1 MAFFDEMDRKLSQF
15 GQSVSN
21 KSREVSEGMRLSSAI
36 KAEEEK
42 QNNLYR
48 EVGKYYFENCA
59 ANAEGQLKVL
69 CDQIVASMEL
79 TSQYKQQQN
88 VLKGMVSCPNCGAQI
103 PANSGFCNACGSKIE
118 KQVPPAPQ
126 PGAGKICPKCQ
137 KTVEADALFCT
148 FCGNQF
154 EAQPAAPA
162 YEEPA
167 VPAYEEPAAPAYE
180 EPATPAY
187 EEPAAPAYKE
197 PAAPAYEEPAAPAY
211 EEPAAPAYEE
221 PAAPLYEEP
230 AAPAYEESAAPAYEE
245 PAAPAY
251 EEPAAPVYEEPA
263 APAYEEVH
271 IPEVTVPT
279 CVKCGAVLEE
289 GQKFCTV
296 CGTKVEE
303 EPAAPVYEEPAAPAY
318 EEPVTPPYEEVHI
331 PEVTV
336 PTCVKCGAVLEE
348 GQKFCTVCGTK
359 VGEEPAAPVQHMQ
372 SLTCRSCGAALEEG
386 QKFCTKCGTPV
397 A

>member
-103 PANSGFCNACGSKIE
+103 SANSGFCNVCGSKIE
-118 KQVPPAPQ
+118 KQVSPAPQ

-167 VPAYEEPAAPAYE
+167 APAYE

-187 EEPAAPAYKE
+187 EEPAAPV
-197 PAAPAYEEPAAPAY
+197 
-211 EEPAAPAYEE
+211 
-221 PAAPLYEEP
+221 YEEP

-251 EEPAAPVYEEPA
+251 EEPAAPA
-263 APAYEEVH
+263 
-271 IPEVTVPT
+271 
-279 CVKCGAVLEE
+279 
-289 GQKFCTV
+289 
-296 CGTKVEE
+296 
-303 EPAAPVYEEPAAPAY
+303 
-318 EEPVTPPYEEVHI
+318 YEEVHI

>member
-103 PANSGFCNACGSKIE
+103 SANSGFCNVCGSKIE
-118 KQVPPAPQ
+118 KQVSPAPQ

-167 VPAYEEPAAPAYE
+167 APAYE
-180 EPATPAY
+180 EPVTPANEEPATPAN
-187 EEPAAPAYKE
+187 
-197 PAAPAYEEPAAPAY
+197 EEPAAPAY
-211 EEPAAPAYEE
+211 EEPAAPA
-221 PAAPLYEEP
+221 
-230 AAPAYEESAAPAYEE
+230 
-245 PAAPAY
+245 
-251 EEPAAPVYEEPA
+251 YEEPA

-296 CGTKVEE
+296 CGTKVGE
-303 EPAAPVYEEPAAPAY
+303 EPATPAYEEPAAPAY

>member
-103 PANSGFCNACGSKIE
+103 SANSGFCNVCGSKIE
-118 KQVPPAPQ
+118 KQVSPAPQ

-154 EAQPAAPA
+154 EAQ
-162 YEEPA
+162 
-167 VPAYEEPAAPAYE
+167 
-180 EPATPAY
+180 
-187 EEPAAPAYKE
+187 
-197 PAAPAYEEPAAPAY
+197 
-211 EEPAAPAYEE
+211 
-221 PAAPLYEEP
+221 
-230 AAPAYEESAAPAYEE
+230 

>member
-103 PANSGFCNACGSKIE
+103 SANSGFCNVCGSKIE
-118 KQVPPAPQ
+118 KQVSPAPQ

-167 VPAYEEPAAPAYE
+167 APAYE

-187 EEPAAPAYKE
+187 EEPAAPV
-197 PAAPAYEEPAAPAY
+197 
-211 EEPAAPAYEE
+211 
-221 PAAPLYEEP
+221 YEEP

-303 EPAAPVYEEPAAPAY
+303 EPAAPVYEEPAAP
-318 EEPVTPPYEEVHI
+318 
-331 PEVTV
+331 
-336 PTCVKCGAVLEE
+336 
-348 GQKFCTVCGTK
+348 
-359 VGEEPAAPVQHMQ
+359 VQHMQ

>member
-59 ANAEGQLKVL
+59 VNAEGQLKVL

-88 VLKGMVSCPNCGAQI
+88 VLKGMISCPNCGAQI

-167 VPAYEEPAAPAYE
+167 APAYE

-187 EEPAAPAYKE
+187 EEPAAPV
-197 PAAPAYEEPAAPAY
+197 
-211 EEPAAPAYEE
+211 
-221 PAAPLYEEP
+221 YEEP

-296 CGTKVEE
+296 CGTKV
-303 EPAAPVYEEPAAPAY
+303 
-318 EEPVTPPYEEVHI
+318 
-331 PEVTV
+331 
-336 PTCVKCGAVLEE
+336 
-348 GQKFCTVCGTK
+348 
-359 VGEEPAAPVQHMQ
+359 GEEPAAPVQHMQ

>member
-167 VPAYEEPAAPAYE
+167 
-180 EPATPAY
+180 
-187 EEPAAPAYKE
+187 
-197 PAAPAYEEPAAPAY
+197 APAYEEPAAPV
-211 EEPAAPAYEE
+211 
-221 PAAPLYEEP
+221 
-230 AAPAYEESAAPAYEE
+230 
-245 PAAPAY
+245 Y

>member
-103 PANSGFCNACGSKIE
+103 SANSGFCNVCGSKIE
-118 KQVPPAPQ
+118 KQVSPAPQ

-167 VPAYEEPAAPAYE
+167 APAYE
-180 EPATPAY
+180 EPAT
-187 EEPAAPAYKE
+187 
-197 PAAPAYEEPAAPAY
+197 
-211 EEPAAPAYEE
+211 
-221 PAAPLYEEP
+221 
-230 AAPAYEESAAPAYEE
+230 PAYEE

-263 APAYEEVH
+263 APAYKEPAAPVY
-271 IPEVTVPT
+271 
-279 CVKCGAVLEE
+279 
-289 GQKFCTV
+289 
-296 CGTKVEE
+296 E
-303 EPAAPVYEEPAAPAY
+303 EPAAPVYEEPAAPA
-318 EEPVTPPYEEVHI
+318 YEEVHI

>member
-103 PANSGFCNACGSKIE
+103 SANSGFCNVCGSKIE
-118 KQVPPAPQ
+118 KQVSPAPQ

-167 VPAYEEPAAPAYE
+167 APAYE
-180 EPATPAY
+180 EPAT
-187 EEPAAPAYKE
+187 
-197 PAAPAYEEPAAPAY
+197 
-211 EEPAAPAYEE
+211 
-221 PAAPLYEEP
+221 
-230 AAPAYEESAAPAYEE
+230 
-245 PAAPAY
+245 
-251 EEPAAPVYEEPA
+251 
-263 APAYEEVH
+263 PAYEEVH

>member
-59 ANAEGQLKVL
+59 VNAEGQLKVL

-88 VLKGMVSCPNCGAQI
+88 VLKGMISCPNCGAQI

-167 VPAYEEPAAPAYE
+167 APAYEEPATPAYEEPAAPAYE

-187 EEPAAPAYKE
+187 EEPAAPAYE
-197 PAAPAYEEPAAPAY
+197 ESAAPAYEEPAAPAY
-211 EEPAAPAYEE
+211 EEPATPA
-221 PAAPLYEEP
+221 YEEP

-245 PAAPAY
+245 PAAPVY

-331 PEVTV
+331 LEVTV

>member
-103 PANSGFCNACGSKIE
+103 SANSGFCNVCGSKIE
-118 KQVPPAPQ
+118 KQVSPAPQ

-167 VPAYEEPAAPAYE
+167 APA
-180 EPATPAY
+180 PRT
-187 EEPAAPAYKE
+187 AAISP
-197 PAAPAYEEPAAPAY
+197 
-211 EEPAAPAYEE
+211 
-221 PAAPLYEEP
+221 
-230 AAPAYEESAAPAYEE
+230 
-245 PAAPAY
+245 
-251 EEPAAPVYEEPA
+251 
-263 APAYEEVH
+263 
-271 IPEVTVPT
+271 
-279 CVKCGAVLEE
+279 
-289 GQKFCTV
+289 
-296 CGTKVEE
+296 
-303 EPAAPVYEEPAAPAY
+303 
-318 EEPVTPPYEEVHI
+318 
-331 PEVTV
+331 
-336 PTCVKCGAVLEE
+336 
-348 GQKFCTVCGTK
+348 
-359 VGEEPAAPVQHMQ
+359 
-372 SLTCRSCGAALEEG
+372 
-386 QKFCTKCGTPV
+386 
-397 A
+397 

>member
-103 PANSGFCNACGSKIE
+103 SANSGFCNVCGSKIE
-118 KQVPPAPQ
+118 KQVSPAPQ

-167 VPAYEEPAAPAYE
+167 APAYE

-187 EEPAAPAYKE
+187 EEPAAPVYEEPAAPAYE
-197 PAAPAYEEPAAPAY
+197 ESAAPAYEEPAAPAY
-211 EEPAAPAYEE
+211 EEPAAPVYEE
-221 PAAPLYEEP
+221 P
-230 AAPAYEESAAPAYEE
+230 AAPAYEE

>member
-103 PANSGFCNACGSKIE
+103 SANSGFCNVCGSKIE
-118 KQVPPAPQ
+118 KQVSPAPQ

-154 EAQPAAPA
+154 EAQPAA
-162 YEEPA
+162 
-167 VPAYEEPAAPAYE
+167 PAYEEPAAPAYE

-221 PAAPLYEEP
+221 PAAPAYEEPAAPVYEEP
-230 AAPAYEESAAPAYEE
+230 AAPAYDE
-245 PAAPAY
+245 PAAPA
-251 EEPAAPVYEEPA
+251 YEEPA

>member
-103 PANSGFCNACGSKIE
+103 SANSGFCNVCGSKIE
-118 KQVPPAPQ
+118 KQVSPAPQ
-126 PGAGKICPKCQ
+126 LGAGKICPKCQ

-167 VPAYEEPAAPAYE
+167 APAYE

-187 EEPAAPAYKE
+187 EEPAAPV
-197 PAAPAYEEPAAPAY
+197 YEEPAAPAY

-221 PAAPLYEEP
+221 PAAPVYEEP
-230 AAPAYEESAAPAYEE
+230 AAPAYEEPAAPAYEE
-245 PAAPAY
+245 PATPAY

>member
-59 ANAEGQLKVL
+59 VNAEGQLKVL

-103 PANSGFCNACGSKIE
+103 SANSGFCNVCGSKIE
-118 KQVPPAPQ
+118 KQVSPAPQ

-154 EAQPAAPA
+154 EKTSL
-162 YEEPA
+162 ENRGS
-167 VPAYEEPAAPAYE
+167 VPRRCGSLKCYRCLRICKNFR
-180 EPATPAY
+180 
-187 EEPAAPAYKE
+187 KE
-197 PAAPAYEEPAAPAY
+197 RDRGQ
-211 EEPAAPAYEE
+211 
-221 PAAPLYEEP
+221 
-230 AAPAYEESAAPAYEE
+230 
-245 PAAPAY
+245 
-251 EEPAAPVYEEPA
+251 
-263 APAYEEVH
+263 
-271 IPEVTVPT
+271 
-279 CVKCGAVLEE
+279 GADP
-289 GQKFCTV
+289 G
-296 CGTKVEE
+296 
-303 EPAAPVYEEPAAPAY
+303 
-318 EEPVTPPYEEVHI
+318 
-331 PEVTV
+331 
-336 PTCVKCGAVLEE
+336 
-348 GQKFCTVCGTK
+348 
-359 VGEEPAAPVQHMQ
+359 
-372 SLTCRSCGAALEEG
+372 CRR
-386 QKFCTKCGTPV
+386 
-397 A
+397 

>member
-103 PANSGFCNACGSKIE
+103 SANSGFCNVCGSKIE
-118 KQVPPAPQ
+118 KQVSPAPQ

-167 VPAYEEPAAPAYE
+167 APAYE

-187 EEPAAPAYKE
+187 EEPAAPV
-197 PAAPAYEEPAAPAY
+197 
-211 EEPAAPAYEE
+211 
-221 PAAPLYEEP
+221 YEEP
-230 AAPAYEESAAPAYEE
+230 AAPAYEESAAPA
-245 PAAPAY
+245 
-251 EEPAAPVYEEPA
+251 YEEPA

-359 VGEEPAAPVQHMQ
+359 VEEEPAAPVYEEPAAPVQHMQ

>member
-21 KSREVSEGMRLSSAI
+21 KSREGSEGMRLSSAI

-103 PANSGFCNACGSKIE
+103 SANSGFCNVCGSKIE
-118 KQVPPAPQ
+118 KQVSPAPQ

-167 VPAYEEPAAPAYE
+167 APAYE
-180 EPATPAY
+180 EPATPAN
-187 EEPAAPAYKE
+187 
-197 PAAPAYEEPAAPAY
+197 
-211 EEPAAPAYEE
+211 
-221 PAAPLYEEP
+221 
-230 AAPAYEESAAPAYEE
+230 EE

>member
-88 VLKGMVSCPNCGAQI
+88 VLKGMVSCPNCGSQI
-103 PANSGFCNACGSKIE
+103 SANSGFCNVCGSKIE
-118 KQVPPAPQ
+118 KQVSPAPQ

-154 EAQPAAPA
+154 EAQPAAP
-162 YEEPA
+162 
-167 VPAYEEPAAPAYE
+167 VYEEPAA
-180 EPATPAY
+180 PAY

-221 PAAPLYEEP
+221 PAAP
-230 AAPAYEESAAPAYEE
+230 A
-245 PAAPAY
+245 
-251 EEPAAPVYEEPA
+251 
-263 APAYEEVH
+263 
-271 IPEVTVPT
+271 
-279 CVKCGAVLEE
+279 
-289 GQKFCTV
+289 
-296 CGTKVEE
+296 
-303 EPAAPVYEEPAAPAY
+303 
-318 EEPVTPPYEEVHI
+318 YEEVHI

>member
-103 PANSGFCNACGSKIE
+103 SANSGFCNVCGSKIE
-118 KQVPPAPQ
+118 KQVSPAPQ

-167 VPAYEEPAAPAYE
+167 APV
-180 EPATPAY
+180 
-187 EEPAAPAYKE
+187 
-197 PAAPAYEEPAAPAY
+197 YEEPAAPAY
-211 EEPAAPAYEE
+211 EEPAAPA
-221 PAAPLYEEP
+221 
-230 AAPAYEESAAPAYEE
+230 
-245 PAAPAY
+245 
-251 EEPAAPVYEEPA
+251 YEEPA

>member
-103 PANSGFCNACGSKIE
+103 SANSGFCNVCGSKIE
-118 KQVPPAPQ
+118 KQVSPAPQ

-154 EAQPAAPA
+154 EAQ
-162 YEEPA
+162 
-167 VPAYEEPAAPAYE
+167 
-180 EPATPAY
+180 
-187 EEPAAPAYKE
+187 
-197 PAAPAYEEPAAPAY
+197 
-211 EEPAAPAYEE
+211 
-221 PAAPLYEEP
+221 
-230 AAPAYEESAAPAYEE
+230 
-245 PAAPAY
+245 
-251 EEPAAPVYEEPA
+251 PA

-303 EPAAPVYEEPAAPAY
+303 EPAAPVYEEPAAP
-318 EEPVTPPYEEVHI
+318 
-331 PEVTV
+331 
-336 PTCVKCGAVLEE
+336 
-348 GQKFCTVCGTK
+348 
-359 VGEEPAAPVQHMQ
+359 VQHMQ

>member
-59 ANAEGQLKVL
+59 VNAEGQLKVL

-88 VLKGMVSCPNCGAQI
+88 VLKGMISCPNCGAQI

-180 EPATPAY
+180 EPA
-187 EEPAAPAYKE
+187 
-197 PAAPAYEEPAAPAY
+197 APAYEEPAAPVY
-211 EEPAAPAYEE
+211 EEP
-221 PAAPLYEEP
+221 
-230 AAPAYEESAAPAYEE
+230 AAPAYEE

-303 EPAAPVYEEPAAPAY
+303 EPAAPVYEEPAAP
-318 EEPVTPPYEEVHI
+318 
-331 PEVTV
+331 
-336 PTCVKCGAVLEE
+336 
-348 GQKFCTVCGTK
+348 
-359 VGEEPAAPVQHMQ
+359 VQHMQ

>member
-167 VPAYEEPAAPAYE
+167 
-180 EPATPAY
+180 
-187 EEPAAPAYKE
+187 
-197 PAAPAYEEPAAPAY
+197 
-211 EEPAAPAYEE
+211 
-221 PAAPLYEEP
+221 
-230 AAPAYEESAAPAYEE
+230 APAYEESAAPAYEE

-263 APAYEEVH
+263 APA
-271 IPEVTVPT
+271 
-279 CVKCGAVLEE
+279 
-289 GQKFCTV
+289 
-296 CGTKVEE
+296 
-303 EPAAPVYEEPAAPAY
+303 
-318 EEPVTPPYEEVHI
+318 YEEVHI

>member
-103 PANSGFCNACGSKIE
+103 SANSGFCNVCGSKIE
-118 KQVPPAPQ
+118 KQVSPAPQ

-180 EPATPAY
+180 EPA
-187 EEPAAPAYKE
+187 
-197 PAAPAYEEPAAPAY
+197 APAYEEPAAPA
-211 EEPAAPAYEE
+211 
-221 PAAPLYEEP
+221 YEEP

-245 PAAPAY
+245 PAAP
-251 EEPAAPVYEEPA
+251 VYEEPA
-263 APAYEEVH
+263 APA
-271 IPEVTVPT
+271 
-279 CVKCGAVLEE
+279 
-289 GQKFCTV
+289 
-296 CGTKVEE
+296 
-303 EPAAPVYEEPAAPAY
+303 
-318 EEPVTPPYEEVHI
+318 YEEVHI

>member
-103 PANSGFCNACGSKIE
+103 SANSGFCNVCGSKIE
-118 KQVPPAPQ
+118 KQVSPAPQ

-162 YEEPA
+162 YEEP
-167 VPAYEEPAAPAYE
+167 VTPANE
-180 EPATPAY
+180 EPATPAN
-187 EEPAAPAYKE
+187 
-197 PAAPAYEEPAAPAY
+197 EEPAAPAY

-221 PAAPLYEEP
+221 PAAPV
-230 AAPAYEESAAPAYEE
+230 
-245 PAAPAY
+245 Y

-279 CVKCGAVLEE
+279 CL
-289 GQKFCTV
+289 
-296 CGTKVEE
+296 
-303 EPAAPVYEEPAAPAY
+303 
-318 EEPVTPPYEEVHI
+318 
-331 PEVTV
+331 
-336 PTCVKCGAVLEE
+336 KCGAVLEE

-372 SLTCRSCGAALEEG
+372 SLTCRSCGAALKEG

>member
-103 PANSGFCNACGSKIE
+103 SANSGFCNVCGSKIE
-118 KQVPPAPQ
+118 KQVSPAPQ

-180 EPATPAY
+180 EPAAPAY
-187 EEPAAPAYKE
+187 EEPAAPVYEE

-221 PAAPLYEEP
+221 PAT
-230 AAPAYEESAAPAYEE
+230 PAYEE
-245 PAAPAY
+245 PTAPAY

-296 CGTKVEE
+296 CGTKVGE
-303 EPAAPVYEEPAAPAY
+303 EPATPAYEEPAAPAY

>member
-103 PANSGFCNACGSKIE
+103 SANSGFCNVCGSKIE
-118 KQVPPAPQ
+118 KQVSPAPQ

-167 VPAYEEPAAPAYE
+167 APAYE

-187 EEPAAPAYKE
+187 EEPAAPV
-197 PAAPAYEEPAAPAY
+197 
-211 EEPAAPAYEE
+211 
-221 PAAPLYEEP
+221 
-230 AAPAYEESAAPAYEE
+230 
-245 PAAPAY
+245 Y

-359 VGEEPAAPVQHMQ
+359 VVEEPAAPVQHMQ

>member
-103 PANSGFCNACGSKIE
+103 SANSGFCNVCGSKIE
-118 KQVPPAPQ
+118 KQVSPAPQ

-167 VPAYEEPAAPAYE
+167 
-180 EPATPAY
+180 
-187 EEPAAPAYKE
+187 
-197 PAAPAYEEPAAPAY
+197 
-211 EEPAAPAYEE
+211 
-221 PAAPLYEEP
+221 
-230 AAPAYEESAAPAYEE
+230 
-245 PAAPAY
+245 
-251 EEPAAPVYEEPA
+251 

-296 CGTKVEE
+296 CGTKVGE
-303 EPAAPVYEEPAAPAY
+303 EPATPAYEEPAAPAY

>member
-103 PANSGFCNACGSKIE
+103 SANSGFCNVCGSKIE
-118 KQVPPAPQ
+118 KQVSPAPQ

-167 VPAYEEPAAPAYE
+167 APAYE
-180 EPATPAY
+180 EPATPAN
-187 EEPAAPAYKE
+187 EE

-221 PAAPLYEEP
+221 PAAPV
-230 AAPAYEESAAPAYEE
+230 
-245 PAAPAY
+245 Y

-263 APAYEEVH
+263 APA
-271 IPEVTVPT
+271 
-279 CVKCGAVLEE
+279 
-289 GQKFCTV
+289 
-296 CGTKVEE
+296 
-303 EPAAPVYEEPAAPAY
+303 
-318 EEPVTPPYEEVHI
+318 YEEVHI

>member
-103 PANSGFCNACGSKIE
+103 SANSGFCNVCGSKIE
-118 KQVPPAPQ
+118 KQVSPAPQ

-167 VPAYEEPAAPAYE
+167 
-180 EPATPAY
+180 
-187 EEPAAPAYKE
+187 
-197 PAAPAYEEPAAPAY
+197 APAYEEPAAPAY
-211 EEPAAPAYEE
+211 EEPVAPV
-221 PAAPLYEEP
+221 
-230 AAPAYEESAAPAYEE
+230 
-245 PAAPAY
+245 Y

>member
-103 PANSGFCNACGSKIE
+103 SANSGFCNVCGSKIE
-118 KQVPPAPQ
+118 KQVSPAPQ

-167 VPAYEEPAAPAYE
+167 APAYE

-187 EEPAAPAYKE
+187 EEPAAPV
-197 PAAPAYEEPAAPAY
+197 
-211 EEPAAPAYEE
+211 
-221 PAAPLYEEP
+221 YEEP

-245 PAAPAY
+245 PAAPVY

-263 APAYEEVH
+263 APA
-271 IPEVTVPT
+271 
-279 CVKCGAVLEE
+279 
-289 GQKFCTV
+289 
-296 CGTKVEE
+296 
-303 EPAAPVYEEPAAPAY
+303 
-318 EEPVTPPYEEVHI
+318 YEEVHI

>member
-103 PANSGFCNACGSKIE
+103 SANSGFCNVCGSKIE
-118 KQVPPAPQ
+118 KQVSPAPQ

-167 VPAYEEPAAPAYE
+167 APAYE

-187 EEPAAPAYKE
+187 EEPAAPV
-197 PAAPAYEEPAAPAY
+197 
-211 EEPAAPAYEE
+211 
-221 PAAPLYEEP
+221 
-230 AAPAYEESAAPAYEE
+230 
-245 PAAPAY
+245 Y

-303 EPAAPVYEEPAAPAY
+303 EPAAPVYEEPAAP
-318 EEPVTPPYEEVHI
+318 
-331 PEVTV
+331 
-336 PTCVKCGAVLEE
+336 
-348 GQKFCTVCGTK
+348 
-359 VGEEPAAPVQHMQ
+359 VQHMQ

>member
-103 PANSGFCNACGSKIE
+103 SANSGFCNVCGSKIE
-118 KQVPPAPQ
+118 KQVSPAPQ

-167 VPAYEEPAAPAYE
+167 APAYE

-187 EEPAAPAYKE
+187 EEPAAPV
-197 PAAPAYEEPAAPAY
+197 
-211 EEPAAPAYEE
+211 
-221 PAAPLYEEP
+221 YEEP

-245 PAAPAY
+245 PAAPA
-251 EEPAAPVYEEPA
+251 
-263 APAYEEVH
+263 
-271 IPEVTVPT
+271 
-279 CVKCGAVLEE
+279 
-289 GQKFCTV
+289 
-296 CGTKVEE
+296 
-303 EPAAPVYEEPAAPAY
+303 
-318 EEPVTPPYEEVHI
+318 YEEVHI

>member
-88 VLKGMVSCPNCGAQI
+88 VLKGMVSCPNCGSQI
-103 PANSGFCNACGSKIE
+103 SANSGFCNVCGSKIE
-118 KQVPPAPQ
+118 KQVSPAPQ

-167 VPAYEEPAAPAYE
+167 
-180 EPATPAY
+180 
-187 EEPAAPAYKE
+187 
-197 PAAPAYEEPAAPAY
+197 
-211 EEPAAPAYEE
+211 
-221 PAAPLYEEP
+221 
-230 AAPAYEESAAPAYEE
+230 APAYEESAAPAYEE
-245 PAAPAY
+245 PAAPVY

>member
-103 PANSGFCNACGSKIE
+103 SANSGFCNVCGSKIE
-118 KQVPPAPQ
+118 KQVSPAPQ

-167 VPAYEEPAAPAYE
+167 APAYE
-180 EPATPAY
+180 EPATPAN
-187 EEPAAPAYKE
+187 EEPAAPV
-197 PAAPAYEEPAAPAY
+197 
-211 EEPAAPAYEE
+211 
-221 PAAPLYEEP
+221 
-230 AAPAYEESAAPAYEE
+230 
-245 PAAPAY
+245 Y

>member
-103 PANSGFCNACGSKIE
+103 SANSGFCNVCGSKIE
-118 KQVPPAPQ
+118 KQVSPAPQ

-167 VPAYEEPAAPAYE
+167 APAYE
-180 EPATPAY
+180 EPATPAN
-187 EEPAAPAYKE
+187 EEPAAPA
-197 PAAPAYEEPAAPAY
+197 
-211 EEPAAPAYEE
+211 
-221 PAAPLYEEP
+221 YEEP

-245 PAAPAY
+245 PAAPVY

-263 APAYEEVH
+263 APA
-271 IPEVTVPT
+271 
-279 CVKCGAVLEE
+279 
-289 GQKFCTV
+289 
-296 CGTKVEE
+296 
-303 EPAAPVYEEPAAPAY
+303 
-318 EEPVTPPYEEVHI
+318 YEEVHI

>member
-103 PANSGFCNACGSKIE
+103 SANSGFCNVCGSKIE
-118 KQVPPAPQ
+118 KQVSPAPQ

-167 VPAYEEPAAPAYE
+167 APAYE

-187 EEPAAPAYKE
+187 EEPAAPV
-197 PAAPAYEEPAAPAY
+197 
-211 EEPAAPAYEE
+211 
-221 PAAPLYEEP
+221 YEEP
-230 AAPAYEESAAPAYEE
+230 AAPAYEES
-245 PAAPAY
+245 AAPAY

-303 EPAAPVYEEPAAPAY
+303 EPAAPVYEEPAAP
-318 EEPVTPPYEEVHI
+318 
-331 PEVTV
+331 
-336 PTCVKCGAVLEE
+336 
-348 GQKFCTVCGTK
+348 
-359 VGEEPAAPVQHMQ
+359 VQHMQ

>member
-167 VPAYEEPAAPAYE
+167 APAYE

-187 EEPAAPAYKE
+187 EEPAAPAY
-197 PAAPAYEEPAAPAY
+197 
-211 EEPAAPAYEE
+211 
-221 PAAPLYEEP
+221 
-230 AAPAYEESAAPAYEE
+230 EESAAPAY
-245 PAAPAY
+245 
-251 EEPAAPVYEEPA
+251 
-263 APAYEEVH
+263 
-271 IPEVTVPT
+271 
-279 CVKCGAVLEE
+279 
-289 GQKFCTV
+289 
-296 CGTKVEE
+296 E

-359 VGEEPAAPVQHMQ
+359 VGEEPAAQVQHMQ

>member
-42 QNNLYR
+42 QNNIYR

-148 FCGNQF
+148 FRGNQF
-154 EAQPAAPA
+154 EAQPAA
-162 YEEPA
+162 
-167 VPAYEEPAAPAYE
+167 PAYEEPAAPAYE

-187 EEPAAPAYKE
+187 EEPAAPAY
-197 PAAPAYEEPAAPAY
+197 
-211 EEPAAPAYEE
+211 
-221 PAAPLYEEP
+221 
-230 AAPAYEESAAPAYEE
+230 EESAAPAYEE
-245 PAAPAY
+245 PAAPVY

-296 CGTKVEE
+296 CGTKV
-303 EPAAPVYEEPAAPAY
+303 
-318 EEPVTPPYEEVHI
+318 
-331 PEVTV
+331 
-336 PTCVKCGAVLEE
+336 
-348 GQKFCTVCGTK
+348 
-359 VGEEPAAPVQHMQ
+359 GEEPAAQVQHMQ

>member
-103 PANSGFCNACGSKIE
+103 SANSGFCNVCGSKIE
-118 KQVPPAPQ
+118 KQVSPAPQ

-167 VPAYEEPAAPAYE
+167 APAYE
-180 EPATPAY
+180 EPAT
-187 EEPAAPAYKE
+187 
-197 PAAPAYEEPAAPAY
+197 
-211 EEPAAPAYEE
+211 
-221 PAAPLYEEP
+221 
-230 AAPAYEESAAPAYEE
+230 PAYEE

-359 VGEEPAAPVQHMQ
+359 VEEEPAAPVYEEPAAPVQHMQ

>member
-103 PANSGFCNACGSKIE
+103 SANSGFCNVCGSKIE
-118 KQVPPAPQ
+118 KQVSPAPQ

-167 VPAYEEPAAPAYE
+167 
-180 EPATPAY
+180 
-187 EEPAAPAYKE
+187 
-197 PAAPAYEEPAAPAY
+197 APAYEEPAAPV
-211 EEPAAPAYEE
+211 
-221 PAAPLYEEP
+221 
-230 AAPAYEESAAPAYEE
+230 
-245 PAAPAY
+245 Y

-263 APAYEEVH
+263 APAYEES
-271 IPEVTVPT
+271 
-279 CVKCGAVLEE
+279 
-289 GQKFCTV
+289 
-296 CGTKVEE
+296 
-303 EPAAPVYEEPAAPAY
+303 AAPAY

>member
-103 PANSGFCNACGSKIE
+103 SANSGFCNVCGSKIE
-118 KQVPPAPQ
+118 KQVSPAPQ

-154 EAQPAAPA
+154 EAHPAAPA
-162 YEEPA
+162 
-167 VPAYEEPAAPAYE
+167 
-180 EPATPAY
+180 
-187 EEPAAPAYKE
+187 
-197 PAAPAYEEPAAPAY
+197 
-211 EEPAAPAYEE
+211 
-221 PAAPLYEEP
+221 
-230 AAPAYEESAAPAYEE
+230 
-245 PAAPAY
+245 
-251 EEPAAPVYEEPA
+251 
-263 APAYEEVH
+263 
-271 IPEVTVPT
+271 
-279 CVKCGAVLEE
+279 
-289 GQKFCTV
+289 
-296 CGTKVEE
+296 
-303 EPAAPVYEEPAAPAY
+303 
-318 EEPVTPPYEEVHI
+318 YEEVHI